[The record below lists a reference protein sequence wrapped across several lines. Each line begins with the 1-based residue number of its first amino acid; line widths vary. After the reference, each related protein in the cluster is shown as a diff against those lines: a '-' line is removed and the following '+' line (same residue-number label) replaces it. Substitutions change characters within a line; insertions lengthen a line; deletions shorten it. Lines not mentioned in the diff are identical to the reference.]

1 MTENGTKS
9 VIPVS
14 ELPRIA
20 RPAEGTGAFLEGA
33 HALVPEELARA
44 LAVDPIAG
52 LSPEEARRRL
62 ESWGPNALTRE
73 EETPWW
79 RVLLRQFTGGMVYLL
94 SAAAGASAFVGE
106 RLDAGAILV
115 VILINGII
123 GFLAEYRAEKALQ
136 ALKGMTAP
144 TARVVREGEVRTVAA
159 EELVPGDLLILEAGD
174 VPGADARLLEARQL
188 ASAEAA
194 LTGESAPVDKG
205 IEPLPVA
212 TALADRKNCLFAGT
226 AIVRG
231 TARALVFATG
241 GGAEI
246 GRISGLLSG
255 VEKGKTPLEERL
267 ERFTG
272 FMIKLV
278 LLIGAAVTGLGVL
291 EGRPFMEMFE
301 TGIAL
306 AVAAVP
312 EGLPFVATMT
322 LAIGVHQMARRRA
335 LVRNLASVE
344 TLGSTSVIC
353 SDKTGTITENRMTVR
368 EVLPVDP
375 AALPDLRR
383 VAVLC
388 NNGAL
393 SRDGESGDPM
403 ETALLRWVRDAGTD
417 PEELRRAEP
426 RRDEEPFDS
435 ATMRMITFHDG
446 GAALKGAPERLL
458 EGLGFVRT
466 GEGDLPLDGETRR
479 AWSDR
484 VADLASRGMRT
495 LAFAWGPDPERAALL
510 GIMGI
515 LDPPRAEV
523 REAVATCAAAGI
535 KVLMVT
541 GDHPLTARAVAEETG
556 ILGAGRVLRG
566 DEFAAIPEEELA
578 SAVRDVA
585 VIARVAPEHKHRL
598 VKALQAAGE
607 VVAMTGDGVNDAPA
621 LKAAD
626 VGIAMG
632 ITGTEV
638 SKEAADIVLKD
649 DRFATIVDAVEEGRR
664 IFDNIRKSILFLLC
678 CNLSEVFTVLLG
690 LLANLP
696 AILSPLQILWINL
709 ATDVVPALALAL
721 DPAERGIMKRVPKGR
736 DEDLLTPPLMRRILL
751 YGVLMTGGVIG
762 AYVLALR
769 MNPGEYE
776 AANEVA
782 FFTLVFAQLIF
793 VLNVR
798 KESFLRDP
806 GQLFRN
812 RPLLAG
818 ILATLGIQAGLAYV
832 PLFREVLDIA
842 PLNGPEW
849 ACVLA
854 GAIFPT
860 AVGQVR
866 KLLFRDSLPI

>member
-1 MTENGTKS
+1 
-9 VIPVS
+9 
-14 ELPRIA
+14 
-20 RPAEGTGAFLEGA
+20 
-33 HALVPEELARA
+33 
-44 LAVDPIAG
+44 
-52 LSPEEARRRL
+52 
-62 ESWGPNALTRE
+62 
-73 EETPWW
+73 
-79 RVLLRQFTGGMVYLL
+79 
-94 SAAAGASAFVGE
+94 
-106 RLDAGAILV
+106 
-115 VILINGII
+115 
-123 GFLAEYRAEKALQ
+123 
-136 ALKGMTAP
+136 
-144 TARVVREGEVRTVAA
+144 
-159 EELVPGDLLILEAGD
+159 
-174 VPGADARLLEARQL
+174 
-188 ASAEAA
+188 
-194 LTGESAPVDKG
+194 
-205 IEPLPVA
+205 
-212 TALADRKNCLFAGT
+212 
-226 AIVRG
+226 
-231 TARALVFATG
+231 
-241 GGAEI
+241 
-246 GRISGLLSG
+246 
-255 VEKGKTPLEERL
+255 
-267 ERFTG
+267 
-272 FMIKLV
+272 
-278 LLIGAAVTGLGVL
+278 
-291 EGRPFMEMFE
+291 
-301 TGIAL
+301 
-306 AVAAVP
+306 
-312 EGLPFVATMT
+312 
-322 LAIGVHQMARRRA
+322 
-335 LVRNLASVE
+335 
-344 TLGSTSVIC
+344 
-353 SDKTGTITENRMTVR
+353 
-368 EVLPVDP
+368 
-375 AALPDLRR
+375 
-383 VAVLC
+383 
-388 NNGAL
+388 
-393 SRDGESGDPM
+393 
-403 ETALLRWVRDAGTD
+403 
-417 PEELRRAEP
+417 
-426 RRDEEPFDS
+426 
-435 ATMRMITFHDG
+435 
-446 GAALKGAPERLL
+446 
-458 EGLGFVRT
+458 
-466 GEGDLPLDGETRR
+466 
-479 AWSDR
+479 
-484 VADLASRGMRT
+484 
-495 LAFAWGPDPERAALL
+495 
-510 GIMGI
+510 
-515 LDPPRAEV
+515 
-523 REAVATCAAAGI
+523 
-535 KVLMVT
+535 
-541 GDHPLTARAVAEETG
+541 
-556 ILGAGRVLRG
+556 
-566 DEFAAIPEEELA
+566 
-578 SAVRDVA
+578 
-585 VIARVAPEHKHRL
+585 